1 MLYKLIYSYFNTYIY
16 IYIVYRIIF
25 KVPLILIRIEFVSK
39 LWTENFNKEGGGIYI
54 TMIICIFRID
64 LFVSLLIS
72 TRQIK
77 ERVTSTQ
84 VINYSRG
91 QRKSQRRMKRRKRG
105 RRISR
110 VLLRLLTLLLPLIKI
125 VNDVRLIFSPIMNK
139 CMYFFRNFAG

>member
-1 MLYKLIYSYFNTYIY
+1 
-16 IYIVYRIIF
+16 
-25 KVPLILIRIEFVSK
+25 
-39 LWTENFNKEGGGIYI
+39 
-54 TMIICIFRID
+54 MIICIFRID

-84 VINYSRG
+84 VINYNRG
-91 QRKSQRRMKRRKRG
+91 QRKSQRRMKRRKRD

-110 VLLRLLTLLLPLIKI
+110 ALLRLLTLLLPLIKI

-139 CMYFFRNFAG
+139 CMYFFRNFAGSIICPRMTSGVLRNFYDIFDHAFYQIEDRENFIVRLVETKLA